1 MAKDHLSI
9 SDFWTT
15 IERNSFWFESIP
27 HFGLLVKGFESPL
40 TFLQNSWTFES
51 GRAEADFD
59 LLLLE
64 VA

>member
-1 MAKDHLSI
+1 MKQ
-9 SDFWTT
+9 TT
-15 IERNSFWFESIP
+15 RDVGGGAIIERNSFLFESIP
-27 HFGLLVKGFESPL
+27 HFGLLVEGFGSPL
-40 TFLQNSWTFES
+40 TFLQTFWTFES